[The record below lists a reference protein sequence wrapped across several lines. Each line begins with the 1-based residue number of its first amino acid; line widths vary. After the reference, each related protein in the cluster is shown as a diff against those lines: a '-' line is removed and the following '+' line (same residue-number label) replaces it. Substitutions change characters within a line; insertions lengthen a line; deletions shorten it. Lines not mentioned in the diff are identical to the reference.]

1 MSQNFEILSEWR
13 KHYRR
18 FNTLG
23 TRLNVRHKPPS
34 SSDNNPVSSS
44 LASVNELFE
53 YNLQNSEAS
62 DIGGIVIQ
70 NEVNQQV
77 KTIGLSF
84 RREKQIPGNVIWKVF

>member
-1 MSQNFEILSEWR
+1 MS
-13 KHYRR
+13 Y
-18 FNTLG
+18 
-23 TRLNVRHKPPS
+23 
-34 SSDNNPVSSS
+34 S

-77 KTIGLSF
+77 KTIALNF